1 MVTSEL
7 DLKWSLDLFDA
18 LDILDSWS
26 DSTMYAEDSL
36 LLMTHDGG
44 EWQVIEDFIDLREN
58 RVRVVDVL
66 S

>member
-1 MVTSEL
+1 VVTSEL